1 MTDDRE
7 AKERKSKDS
16 IREVFDAVAADYGL
30 GGAKFFH
37 SSGQSMAEL

>member
-7 AKERKSKDS
+7 MKEQKSKDS

-30 GGAKFFH
+30 GGANFFH
-37 SSGQSMAEL
+37 TK